1 MGELADVTV
10 ADSRHEAQI
19 CYCGEPNCVG
29 TIGGKTQTD
38 IGGMDD
44 LFLEALGILDEV
56 NSGGMKGSRKKK
68 ARHLDEDYVPIL
80 TPITDPAQA
89 NKVSAA
95 MRQSV
100 ENPTMMG
107 RLIERVKVSC
117 ELEAEADF
125 SSRTTPRCTG
135 K

>member
-1 MGELADVTV
+1 
-10 ADSRHEAQI
+10 
-19 CYCGEPNCVG
+19 
-29 TIGGKTQTD
+29 
-38 IGGMDD
+38 MDD

-56 NSGGMKGSRKKK
+56 NSGGMKGNRKKK

-100 ENPTMMG
+100 ENPTMLG
-107 RLIERVKVSC
+107 RLLERVKVS
-117 ELEAEADF
+117 F
-125 SSRTTPRCTG
+125 HV
-135 K
+135 

>member
-1 MGELADVTV
+1 MSSLSIWQADR
-10 ADSRHEAQI
+10 RHEAQI

-107 RLIERVKVSC
+107 RLIERVKVSY
-117 ELEAEADF
+117 L
-125 SSRTTPRCTG
+125 SVRP
-135 K
+135 